1 MANIEFSKEEA
12 EVLVALLD
20 VAVKAGG
27 LQVAQNAL
35 ALAMK
40 VRAVFP
46 LVPPNMPASHTNG
59 AEPPAPSA

>member
-1 MANIEFSKEEA
+1 MKANIEFTKDEA

-27 LQVAQNAL
+27 LQVAQNAI

-46 LVPPNMPASHTNG
+46 LVPPMAIPQTNG
-59 AEPPAPSA
+59 VEPPAPSA